1 MPATKRRPP
10 TRRSG
15 SRRPSSDPTRLV
27 ERRIGL
33 LFAIFLLLLGLAA
46 LRATWLGTVRSGP
59 LAERAVSQQIEDI
72 TTSARRGMIVDRNGI
87 KLAVSED
94 AVTVFAHPFLI
105 EDPAR
110 VAKRLAPLIG
120 RTESELL
127 EKLSDKD
134 SSFVYL
140 RRKMDAGL
148 GQRIED
154 LGIEGIDT
162 VVEAKR
168 TYPQRQLASQVLGMV
183 GTDNSGLAGLEYSR
197 DRQLHGKDGK
207 RRLVKDALGEP
218 ISLIEVERSTPGKD
232 LRLTLDARIQ
242 ERTEAVLAEVGQ
254 TYTPQGATAVVMDP
268 RTGEILALANWPR
281 VDANNVGGAP
291 KYARRN
297 SAIQATYEPGST
309 FKAFT
314 VSGAIEE
321 GLVEPTTQLSVPPLI
336 QVADRTVGEAHD
348 GGGGTFSVADILARS
363 SNVGSV
369 MIGLKLGA
377 KRFDRWV
384 RRFGFGSPTSVDL
397 PGEEGGI
404 VLRPEQYSGSSMGN
418 MPIGQG
424 IAVTPMQMASA
435 YTAIANQGVM
445 RRPHVVAG
453 NAPPPLRVLSRSTA
467 TRVSKMLEG
476 VLAAGG
482 TAEEASVEGYTLAGK
497 TGTAEKAIKGGY
509 SKTDFVASFIGYA
522 PATNP
527 RLLVAVMVDT
537 PRGDI
542 YGGTVAAP
550 AFERIMEFALPYLR
564 SRRGS
569 GRRYPASAP

>member
-1 MPATKRRPP
+1 VPATRIRPP
-10 TRRSG
+10 TRRPAG
-15 SRRPSSDPTRLV
+15 RRSPNPGRLV

-33 LFAIFLLLLGLAA
+33 LFALFLVLLGLAA
-46 LRATWLGTVRSGP
+46 LRATWLGTVKSGS
-59 LAERAVSQQIEDI
+59 LADRAVSQQVEDL
-72 TTSARRGMIVDRNGI
+72 TVNARRGTIVDRNGI
-87 KLAVSED
+87 ELAVSED
-94 AVTVFAHPFLI
+94 AVTVFAHPFLVD
-105 EDPAR
+105 DPAK
-110 VAKRLAPLIG
+110 VAARLAPLIG

-134 SSFVYL
+134 SGFVYL
-140 RRKMDAGL
+140 RRKMDAAL
-148 GQRIED
+148 GQRIEE
-154 LGIEGIDT
+154 LKIEGIDT

-168 TYPQRQLASQVLGMV
+168 TYPQGQLAAQVLGMV
-183 GTDNSGLAGLEYSR
+183 GTDNTGLAGLEYSR
-197 DRQLHGKDGK
+197 DRELHGNDGK

-218 ISLIEVERSTPGKD
+218 ISMIEVEHAEPGTD

-242 ERTEAVLAEVGQ
+242 ERTEAVLADVGR
-254 TYTPQGATAVVMDP
+254 TYVPQGATAVVMDP
-268 RTGEILALANWPR
+268 RSGEILALANWPR
-281 VDANNVGGAP
+281 VDANNVDGSP
-291 KYARRN
+291 EYARRN
-297 SAIQATYEPGST
+297 RAIQANYEPGST

-314 VSGAIEE
+314 VAGAIEE
-321 GLVEPTTQLSVPPLI
+321 GLVEPGTQLSVPPLI

-348 GGGGTFSVADILARS
+348 GGGGTFTVADILARS

-377 KRFDRWV
+377 TRFDRWV
-384 RRFGFGSPTSVDL
+384 RRFGFGEQTGVDL

-404 VLRPEQYSGSSMGN
+404 VLRPEHYSGSSMGN

-435 YTAIANQGVM
+435 YTAIANNGVM
-445 RRPHVVAG
+445 RRPFVIAG
-453 NAPPPLRVLSRSTA
+453 NAPPARRVLSRRTA
-467 TRVSKMLEG
+467 TQVSKMLEG

-522 PATNP
+522 PAKDP

-550 AFERIMEFALPYLR
+550 AFERIMEFALPYLKIPP
-564 SRRGS
+564 G
-569 GRRYPASAP
+569 

>member
-1 MPATKRRPP
+1 VPVTRSRPP
-10 TRRSG
+10 TRRTPG
-15 SRRPSSDPTRLV
+15 RRPSSNPHRLV

-33 LFAIFLLLLGLAA
+33 LFALFLLLLGLAA
-46 LRATWLGTVRSGP
+46 LRATWLGTVKSGS
-59 LAERAVSQQIEDI
+59 LAERAVSQQIEDL
-72 TTSARRGMIVDRNGI
+72 TVNARRGTIVDRNGI
-87 KLAVSED
+87 ELAVSED

-105 EDPAR
+105 DDPAK
-110 VAKRLAPLIG
+110 VAARLAPLIG

-134 SSFVYL
+134 SGFVYL
-140 RRKMDAGL
+140 RRKMDADL
-148 GQRIED
+148 GQEIEE
-154 LGIEGIDT
+154 LEIEGIDT
-162 VVEAKR
+162 VVEGRR
-168 TYPQRQLASQVLGMV
+168 TYPQGHLAAQVLGMV
-183 GTDNSGLAGLEYSR
+183 GTENTGLAGLEYSR
-197 DRQLHGKDGK
+197 DRDLHGKDGK

-218 ISLIEVERSTPGKD
+218 ISMIEVEQAESGDD

-242 ERTEAVLAEVGQ
+242 ERTEAVLADLGR
-254 TYTPQGATAVVMDP
+254 TYMPQGATAVVMDP
-268 RTGEILALANWPR
+268 RDGELLALANWPR
-281 VDANNVGGAP
+281 VDANHVQGSP
-291 KYARRN
+291 EHARRN
-297 SAIQATYEPGST
+297 RAIQANYEPGST

-314 VSGAIEE
+314 VAGAIEE
-321 GLVEPTTQLSVPPLI
+321 GLVEPGTQLSVPPLI

-348 GGGGTFSVADILARS
+348 GGGGTFTVADILARS

-377 KRFDRWV
+377 TRFDRWV
-384 RRFGFGSPTSVDL
+384 RRFGFGEPTGVDL

-404 VLRPEQYSGSSMGN
+404 VLRPENYSGSSMGN

-435 YTAIANQGVM
+435 YTAIANNGVM
-445 RRPHVVAG
+445 RRPFVVAG
-453 NAPPPLRVLSRSTA
+453 NAPRPRRVLSKSTA
-467 TRVSKMLEG
+467 QQVSKMLEG

-522 PATNP
+522 PAKNP

-550 AFERIMEFALPYLR
+550 AFERIMEFALPYLKIPP
-564 SRRGS
+564 G
-569 GRRYPASAP
+569 